1 MGTATKTRFDW
12 PLVIGMTILVAISIV
27 ILRSIA
33 PYVFP
38 NYFVYLA
45 IGIVA
50 FIFFSLVSFDI
61 LSLFS
66 WHFYAF
72 SIVFLLIPLLIGQV
86 TRGAVRW
93 IPIGSFTLQPAELV
107 RPLLLVFFANFLSKK
122 IPDLKY
128 LLKALGLLAIPLF
141 LILVQP
147 SLGVSVLTFMGF
159 VGVLLSTGVN
169 KKYIIG
175 PLVGGVVCL
184 PLLWFVLAPYQK
196 LRVETFLFPTQHPTG
211 AGYNSLQSMIS
222 VGSGKLLGR
231 GLGQGVQTQLL
242 FLPERHTDFIFAS
255 VAEELGFLGAI
266 VLMLTL
272 FFVLSR
278 IIKATEDAQSP
289 TARAFCAGV
298 FLTLLVQVV
307 VHIGMNMGL
316 FPITGLPL
324 PLVSAGGSSLI
335 ATTTTLGMVVGARKS

>member
-1 MGTATKTRFDW
+1 MGTATKQKYDW
-12 PLVIGMTILVAISIV
+12 PMVIGIVLLVSISVV

-33 PYVFP
+33 PFVFP

-45 IGIVA
+45 IGIIA
-50 FIFFSLVSFDI
+50 FIFFSFVSFDI

-72 SIVFLLIPLLIGQV
+72 SIVFLIIPLLIGQV
-86 TRGAVRW
+86 TRGVVRW
-93 IPIGSFTLQPAELV
+93 IPIGPLTLQPAEIV
-107 RPLLLVFFANFLSKK
+107 RPLLLVFFANFLTKK
-122 IPDLKY
+122 IPDLKT
-128 LLKALGLLAIPLF
+128 LLKAVGLLAIPLF

-147 SLGVSVLTFMGF
+147 SLGVTVLTFMGF

-175 PLVGGVVCL
+175 PMIVGVLCL
-184 PLLWFVLAPYQK
+184 PLLWLVLAPYQK
-196 LRVETFLFPTQHPTG
+196 LRIETFLFPSQNPTG

-278 IIKATEDAQSP
+278 IINLTENAQNP
-289 TARAFCAGV
+289 AARSFCAGV
-298 FLTLLVQVV
+298 FLTLLIQVV

-335 ATTTTLGMVVGARKS
+335 ATMMTLGMVVGARK